1 MEGKLMTPCYEN
13 NILFRSAQQLP
24 HLKTLKG
31 LLSSEGVQNYRVL
44 CRNYCCAALGV
55 EVPGQ
60 HQEQLLQTLIV
71 SFKK

>member
-31 LLSSEGVQNYRVL
+31 LLSSEGVQNYRETI
-44 CRNYCCAALGV
+44 CCAALGV